1 MLRYVIASLL
11 LAGLA
16 RGQDATYAQRAKC
29 ELDTATGSSMGPR
42 SVLQGTTPVW
52 SAEQYRRGQATNA
65 VADGSVRA
73 VLQVSVTATSAPVY
87 TITNQAVSGYGYL
100 IQWPTIATNSGGAA
114 WRYRITYQDGA
125 GRVYWTGNGAV
136 TIEASGFAGQGG
148 LVLAPLPATYT
159 NHFGE

>member
-1 MLRYVIASLL
+1 MLRHVIASIL
-11 LAGLA
+11 LAGLSH
-16 RGQDATYAQRAKC
+16 GQDATYAQRVKC

-65 VADGSVRA
+65 SASTRA

-87 TITNQAVSGYGYL
+87 TITNQATSGYGYL
-100 IQWPTIATNSGGAA
+100 IQWPTIGTNSGGAQ

-125 GRVYWTGNGAV
+125 GHVYWTGNGAV

-148 LVLAPLPATYT
+148 LVLTPLPAIYT